1 MALLKPKPVT
11 VKDCDRKEHHY
22 MIHRFEYW
30 TGREIILQYPTASL
44 PKLGDYSVS
53 EALAAKMMAYV
64 TIKSGDLDIALT
76 TRELVS
82 NHVPD
87 AETGLA
93 LELELMQYNYSFF
106 TPGAIL
112 SFFGSC
118 APTFKGWITSI
129 SKGLQEHLSQQ
140 TKQSSGN
147 SKGQPQ
153 STTSKTQ

>member
-11 VKDCDRKEHHY
+11 VKDCDRKEHHFT
-22 MIHRFEYW
+22 IHRFDYW

-44 PKLGDYSVS
+44 PKLGDYGVS

-64 TIKSGDLDIALT
+64 TVKAGDLEIPLT
-76 TRELVS
+76 TRELVN

-112 SFFGSC
+112 GFFAST

-129 SKGLQEHLSQQ
+129 SKGLREHLSQQ
-140 TKQSSGN
+140 GKPNSTN

-153 STTSKTQ
+153 STTLKTE